1 VTDRPPPSS
10 STIGDAALDL
20 TSVGG
25 PPVRAAGFA
34 RLAARR
40 FVQHRLAMAGLA
52 LLIALVA
59 MAVFAPQIAPDDP
72 NVIDPRSLR
81 APPSRVHL
89 LGTDQLGRDVLSRL
103 IYGSRVSLSV
113 GFVAV
118 AIYIVIGATLGALA
132 GFYRGWLDNLVMRL
146 ADIVLAIPSLMII
159 IALAAV
165 AGPSVRNIMIIIGV
179 LQWPTTA
186 RLVRGQFLTLRE
198 QSFVEAARAMGA
210 ADARLIFRHVLPSAL
225 PPVIVAATFGVA
237 AAILLESALSFLGV
251 GVRPPTASWGN
262 MLTEA
267 QSLTILESA
276 PWLWLAP
283 GLMITI
289 AILTFNFI
297 GDGLRD
303 ALDPRVII
311 RARRRGDVQTANVA

>member
-1 VTDRPPPSS
+1 MLGLSEERRVSDSGQTYER
-10 STIGDAALDL
+10 TVEQAAPREVALNGAAQV
-20 TSVGG
+20 VG
-25 PPVRAAGFA
+25 FW
-34 RLAARR
+34 RLATRR
-40 FVQHRLAMAGLA
+40 FLQHRLAVLGLA
-52 LLIALVA
+52 LLVGLMV
-59 MAVFAPQIAPDDP
+59 MAVFAPQIATHDP
-72 NVIDPRSLR
+72 FVIDPASNR
-81 APPSRVHL
+81 AAPSRAHL
-89 LGTDQLGRDVLSRL
+89 LGTDQLGRDVFSRL

-118 AIYIVIGATLGALA
+118 SIYILIGTTLGSLA
-132 GFYRGWLDNLVMRL
+132 GFYRGWLDNLIMRL
-146 ADIVLAIPSLMII
+146 ADVFLAIPGLVII
-159 IALAAV
+159 IALIAV
-165 AGPSVRNIMIIIGV
+165 LGPSIRNIMIVIGV

-186 RLVRGQFLTLRE
+186 RLVRGQFLSLRE
-198 QSFVEAARAMGA
+198 QAFVEAARAMGA
-210 ADARLIFRHVLPSAL
+210 SDRRLILRHILPSAM

-262 MLTEA
+262 MLTDA
-267 QSLTILESA
+267 QSLSILESA

-283 GLMITI
+283 GLMITL

-311 RARRRGDVQTANVA
+311 RVKQR